1 MTKNKRKVEVFTA
14 GCPVCE
20 KTVKL
25 VKSLACP
32 NCEVIVYDLNKG
44 CETNDCRRKA
54 VEYGIERLPA
64 VVVDGKLAECCKIGA
79 INAQSLRAAG
89 IGVAAAG

>member
-1 MTKNKRKVEVFTA
+1 MTKIKRKVEVFTA

-32 NCEVIVYDLNKG
+32 GCEVIVYDLNRG

-64 VVVDGKLAECCKIGA
+64 VVVDGSLLECCMAGPISA
-79 INAQSLRAAG
+79 ATLRAAG
-89 IGVAAAG
+89 IGQPE